1 MADLSNT
8 PNTYLLTP
16 LAFFIGSMFSS
27 ATFADDTSL
36 EVIEVHGHSQNTHLA
51 LGSAESLLND
61 LGVDFSAAGGVSNLP
76 ILNGLMGDRVKV
88 LVDGADVT
96 AACANHMNPPLSYVS
111 ANQIT
116 AYHVI
121 AGISAVSAG
130 GDNIAGVI
138 SVNTISPQY
147 SQSNELNWHS
157 GYVSAQYNSVN
168 NARKVGVGARI
179 ASNTLS
185 FNYQGAFSDAKS
197 YDDGNG
203 DLVLDTLYRV
213 QNHALSAAIRD
224 EKQQFVIKLTHQ
236 KIPYQGFA
244 NQYMDMTCLLYTS
257 PSPRD
262 GLLSR
267 MPSSA

>member
-1 MADLSNT
+1 
-8 PNTYLLTP
+8 
-16 LAFFIGSMFSS
+16 
-27 ATFADDTSL
+27 
-36 EVIEVHGHSQNTHLA
+36 
-51 LGSAESLLND
+51 
-61 LGVDFSAAGGVSNLP
+61 
-76 ILNGLMGDRVKV
+76 MGDRVKV

-168 NARKVGVGARI
+168 NARKVGVGAWP
-179 ASNTLS
+179 
-185 FNYQGAFSDAKS
+185 
-197 YDDGNG
+197 
-203 DLVLDTLYRV
+203 LV
-213 QNHALSAAIRD
+213 
-224 EKQQFVIKLTHQ
+224 
-236 KIPYQGFA
+236 
-244 NQYMDMTCLLYTS
+244 
-257 PSPRD
+257 
-262 GLLSR
+262 
-267 MPSSA
+267 